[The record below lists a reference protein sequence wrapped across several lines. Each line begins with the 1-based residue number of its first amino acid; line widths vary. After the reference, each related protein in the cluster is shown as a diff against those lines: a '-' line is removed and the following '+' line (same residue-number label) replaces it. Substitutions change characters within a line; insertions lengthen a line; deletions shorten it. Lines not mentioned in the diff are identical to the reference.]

1 MTLDPASLDPAN
13 PFAAPSALPYALPD
27 FAAIRT
33 EHYLPAF
40 EAGMAAERAEMAA
53 VATDPAQPT
62 EENTLLAI
70 ERAGQVL
77 HRVATVFFNRTSAD
91 TTPELDAIEAEL
103 APRLAEH
110 HDAIYLDERLY
121 HRLTALDGRARA
133 GEVELPADSAW
144 LLENLLRDFVRAGV
158 TVAPEAQEELRGL
171 NTRISSLETAFSQ
184 LLLAETNASAVHVT
198 DVADLTG
205 MPEGAI
211 AAAAQAATDRGLAGW
226 LVELIL
232 PSQQP
237 ALADLADRDV
247 RRRLHE
253 ASVGRGGRGGEHDT
267 RATLLE
273 LARLRAR
280 RAAILGHPH
289 HASYVAE
296 GACARTTQAVTEI
309 LTRLAGPAAAN
320 ARRDAVELEAALR
333 AEAPGATLEA
343 WDWARTEQV
352 VRRQRFAL
360 DESALRPYLEL
371 NRVMQEGV
379 FAAATGLY
387 GLTFARRTD
396 LVGYLPEVEVYEVF
410 DADGSG
416 LGLFLVDFYTRES
429 KQGGAWMNNLVDQ
442 SHLFGLKPV
451 VVNNHN
457 IPKPPAGEPTL
468 LTWDE
473 VITLFHEF
481 GHALHGLLS
490 DVRLP
495 SQSGTEVPRDFVEY
509 PSQVNEMWAW
519 DPAMLARYAVH
530 HVTGEPIPA
539 EWVAT
544 LVAARQFGEGF
555 KTTEYLAAA
564 ILDQAWHTL
573 AADDVPTDPE
583 QVVDFEAAA
592 LERAG
597 VAVAAVPP
605 RYRSTYF
612 NHTFGGGYDAG
623 YYSYIWSEV
632 LDADTGEW
640 FAAHG
645 GLTRENGERFR
656 RTLLSRGESRDVMDS
671 FRELLGRDPRIEPLV
686 ARRGLT
692 G

>member
-1 MTLDPASLDPAN
+1 MTLDATN
-13 PFAAPSALPYALPD
+13 PFAAPSTLPYALPD

-53 VATDPAQPT
+53 VAADPAEPT

-70 ERAGQVL
+70 ERAGQLL
-77 HRVATVFFNRTSAD
+77 HRVGVVFFNLTSAD

-110 HDAIYLDERLY
+110 HDAIYLDDRLY
-121 HRLTALDGRARA
+121 QRLRALADRVVA
-133 GEVELPADSAW
+133 GEVTLAADSAY
-144 LLENLLRDFVRAGV
+144 LLQNLLRDFVRAGV
-158 TVAPEAQEELRGL
+158 TAAPEVQDELRAL
-171 NTRISSLETAFSQ
+171 NTRITTLETAFSQ
-184 LLLAETNASAVHVT
+184 DLLADTNAAAVHVT
-198 DVADLTG
+198 DVADLDG
-205 MPEGAI
+205 LPEGAI
-211 AAAAQAATDRGLAGW
+211 AAARQAAQDRGLDGW
-226 LVELIL
+226 LIELIL

-237 ALADLADRDV
+237 PLAALTNRAV
-247 RRRLHE
+247 RRRIHE
-253 ASVGRGGRGGEHDT
+253 ASVGRGARGGDHDT

-280 RAAILGHPH
+280 RAQLLGHPH

-296 GACARTTQAVTEI
+296 DACARTTEAVTAI

-320 ARRDAVELEAALR
+320 ARREAAELEPVLR
-333 AEAPGATLEA
+333 AEEPGATLEA
-343 WDWARTEQV
+343 WDWARCSEA
-352 VRRQRFAL
+352 VRKARFDL

-371 NRVMQEGV
+371 DRVMTEGV
-379 FAAATGLY
+379 FAAATALY
-387 GLTFARRTD
+387 GVTFVRRPD
-396 LVGYLPEVEVYEVF
+396 LVGYHPDVVTYEVR
-410 DADGSG
+410 DHDGSE
-416 LGLFLVDFYTRES
+416 LGIFLVDYYTRES
-429 KQGGAWMNNLVDQ
+429 KRGGAWMNNLVDQ
-442 SHLFGLKPV
+442 SHLLGLEPV

-481 GHALHGLLS
+481 GHALHGLFS

-509 PSQVNEMWAW
+509 PSQINEMWAW
-519 DPAMLARYAVH
+519 DPALLSRYAVH

-539 EWVAT
+539 EWVET
-544 LVAARQFGEGF
+544 LVASRQFGEGF

-573 AADDVPTDPE
+573 GPDDVPTDPE
-583 QVVDFEAAA
+583 QVVAFEAAA

-640 FAAHG
+640 FAANG
-645 GLTRENGERFR
+645 GLNRDAGERFR
-656 RTLLSRGESRDVMDS
+656 RTLLARGESRDVMDS
-671 FRELLGRDPRIEPLV
+671 FRELVGREPRIEPLV
-686 ARRGLT
+686 ARRGL
-692 G
+692 GG

>member
-1 MTLDPASLDPAN
+1 MTLDATN
-13 PFAAPSALPYALPD
+13 PFAAPSTLPYALPD

-53 VATDPAQPT
+53 VAADPAEPT
-62 EENTLLAI
+62 EANTLLAI
-70 ERAGQVL
+70 ERAGQLL
-77 HRVATVFFNRTSAD
+77 HRVGVVFFNLTSAD

-110 HDAIYLDERLY
+110 HDAIYLDDRLY
-121 HRLTALDGRARA
+121 QRLRALADRVAA
-133 GEVELPADSAW
+133 GEVTLAADSAY

-158 TVAPEAQEELRGL
+158 TAAPEVQDELRAL
-171 NTRISSLETAFSQ
+171 NTRITTLETAFSQ
-184 LLLAETNASAVHVT
+184 DLLADTNAAAVQVT
-198 DVADLTG
+198 DVADLAG
-205 MPEGAI
+205 LPEGAI
-211 AAAAQAATDRGLAGW
+211 AAARQAAEDRGLDGW
-226 LVELIL
+226 LIELIL

-237 ALADLADRDV
+237 PLAALTNRAV
-247 RRRLHE
+247 RRRIHE
-253 ASVGRGGRGGEHDT
+253 ASVGRGARGGDHDT

-280 RAAILGHPH
+280 RAQLLGHPH

-296 GACARTTQAVTEI
+296 DACARTTEAVTAI

-320 ARRDAVELEAALR
+320 ARREAVELEPVLR
-333 AEAPGATLEA
+333 AEEPGATLEA
-343 WDWARTEQV
+343 WDWARCSEA
-352 VRRQRFAL
+352 VRKERFAL

-371 NRVMQEGV
+371 DRVMTEGV
-379 FAAATGLY
+379 FAAATALY
-387 GLTFARRTD
+387 GVTFVRRLD
-396 LVGYLPEVEVYEVF
+396 LVGYHPDVVTYEVR
-410 DADGSG
+410 DQDGSE
-416 LGLFLVDFYTRES
+416 LGLFLVDYYTRES
-429 KQGGAWMNNLVDQ
+429 KRGGAWMNNLVDQ
-442 SHLFGLKPV
+442 SHLLGLRPV

-481 GHALHGLLS
+481 GHALHGLFS

-509 PSQVNEMWAW
+509 PSQINEMWAW
-519 DPAMLARYAVH
+519 DPALLSRYAVH
-530 HVTGEPIPA
+530 HVTGEPIPT
-539 EWVAT
+539 EWVET
-544 LVAARQFGEGF
+544 LVASRQFGEGF
-555 KTTEYLAAA
+555 RTTEYLAAA

-573 AADDVPTDPE
+573 GPDDVPTDPE
-583 QVVDFEAAA
+583 QVVAFEAAA

-640 FAAHG
+640 FAANG
-645 GLTRENGERFR
+645 GLNRDAGERFR
-656 RTLLSRGESRDVMDS
+656 RTLLARGESRDVMDS
-671 FRELLGRDPRIEPLV
+671 FRELVGREPRIEPLV
-686 ARRGLT
+686 ARRGL
-692 G
+692 GG

>member
-1 MTLDPASLDPAN
+1 MTLDATN
-13 PFAAPSALPYALPD
+13 PFAAPSTLPYALPD

-53 VATDPAQPT
+53 VAADPAEPT
-62 EENTLLAI
+62 EANTLLAI
-70 ERAGQVL
+70 ERAGQLL
-77 HRVATVFFNRTSAD
+77 HRVGVVFFNLTSAD

-110 HDAIYLDERLY
+110 HDAIYLDDRLY
-121 HRLTALDGRARA
+121 QRLRALADRVAA
-133 GEVELPADSAW
+133 GEVTLAADSAY

-158 TVAPEAQEELRGL
+158 TAAPEVQDELRAL
-171 NTRISSLETAFSQ
+171 NTRITTLETAFSQ
-184 LLLAETNASAVHVT
+184 DLLADTNAAAVQVT
-198 DVADLTG
+198 DVADLAG
-205 MPEGAI
+205 LPEGAI
-211 AAAAQAATDRGLAGW
+211 AAARQAAEDRGLDGW
-226 LVELIL
+226 LIELIL

-237 ALADLADRDV
+237 PLAALTNRAV
-247 RRRLHE
+247 RRRIHE
-253 ASVGRGGRGGEHDT
+253 ASVGRGARGGDHDT

-280 RAAILGHPH
+280 RAHLLGHPH

-296 GACARTTQAVTEI
+296 DACARTTEAVTAI

-320 ARRDAVELEAALR
+320 ARREAVELEPVLR
-333 AEAPGATLEA
+333 AEEPGATLEA
-343 WDWARTEQV
+343 WDWARCSEA
-352 VRRQRFAL
+352 VRKERFAL

-371 NRVMQEGV
+371 DRVMTEGV
-379 FAAATGLY
+379 FAAATALY
-387 GLTFARRTD
+387 GVTFVRRPD
-396 LVGYLPEVEVYEVF
+396 LVGYHPDVVTYEVR
-410 DADGSG
+410 DQDGSE
-416 LGLFLVDFYTRES
+416 LGLFLVDYYTRES
-429 KQGGAWMNNLVDQ
+429 KRGGAWMNNLVDQ
-442 SHLFGLKPV
+442 SHLLGLRPV

-481 GHALHGLLS
+481 GHALHGLFS

-509 PSQVNEMWAW
+509 PSQINEMWAW
-519 DPAMLARYAVH
+519 DPALLSRYAVH
-530 HVTGEPIPA
+530 HVTGEPIPT
-539 EWVAT
+539 EWVET
-544 LVAARQFGEGF
+544 LVASRQFGEGF
-555 KTTEYLAAA
+555 RTTEYLAAA

-573 AADDVPTDPE
+573 GPDDVPTDPE
-583 QVVDFEAAA
+583 QVVAFEAAA

-640 FAAHG
+640 FAANG
-645 GLTRENGERFR
+645 GLNRDAGERFR
-656 RTLLSRGESRDVMDS
+656 RTLLARGESRDVMDS
-671 FRELLGRDPRIEPLV
+671 FRELVGREPRIEPLV
-686 ARRGLT
+686 ARRGL
-692 G
+692 GG